1 MKGKDISGM
10 EEKET
15 GLTLAELG
23 HLLREERIRRG
34 LSVEAIANQLKI
46 TSRVV
51 RAIEDGDVE
60 SMPHAVYAR
69 GFIRSYAQLL
79 GIGEELVQGGCVEL
93 RESEEFSP
101 APAPLDIA
109 TSKDRGFRIPWLTV
123 FLCAVFV
130 LGGIWYFR
138 DKLPLG
144 PLSSIGKV
152 TEQVASPVTS
162 LSPDEPVS
170 VAQPAQAEESSV
182 PAEEPAAQQSEISSD
197 NGADATEVS
206 ADGSSPASN
215 VQTQETQPA
224 VTQHQIVISA
234 IAPCWIHT
242 TADSENAMQRTLKKG
257 DSVTLTF
264 SDHLVLKLGN
274 AGGVQIVY
282 DGREMADIGKT
293 GQVRTIS
300 FPEDAQN

>member
-1 MKGKDISGM
+1 M
-10 EEKET
+10 EEKGT

-23 HLLREERIRRG
+23 HLLREERIRHG
-34 LSVEAIANQLKI
+34 LSVEAIADQLKI

-93 RESEEFSP
+93 RESEEFPP

-109 TSKDRGFRIPWLTV
+109 TSKGRGFRIPWLTV
-123 FLCAVFV
+123 FLCVVFV
-130 LGGIWYFR
+130 LGGIWYSR

-170 VAQPAQAEESSV
+170 GVQPAQADEGSV
-182 PAEEPAAQQSEISSD
+182 SAEEPAAQQGETSSG
-197 NGADATEVS
+197 NGTAATEVS
-206 ADGSSPASN
+206 ADSSSPTSS

-282 DGREMADIGKT
+282 DGREMTDIGKT

-300 FPEDAQN
+300 FPEDVQN